1 MAIRAQAL
9 MVREMTMP
17 MDPVEVLFWVAI
29 AIVVYAYAGYAAC
42 VRVMA
47 WLRPRPPRAGKV
59 QPSVS
64 LIVPAYNEGSYL
76 AVKLENSL
84 ALDYPADRLEILVIS
99 SGSSDATE
107 QIAEGYS
114 SRGVRTLIQETRSGK
129 EAAMQEAARHARGEI
144 LIFTDANALLNRE
157 AVGLMVRWFADP
169 EVGCVSGEKR
179 VLPVHGESAGAGEG
193 AYWRYE
199 SALKRLDSIVGST
212 MGAPGELCA
221 IRASLMTARERDN
234 IIEDF
239 VLSMRVVEAG
249 YRIVHEPGATAVEE
263 ASERFE
269 DVFERR
275 ARIAAGGFQS
285 IWRLRSL
292 LDPRHGL
299 VWWQYVSHRVL
310 RWGVVPVLLPLL
322 VLANWTLSPAQP
334 IYTVMLVAQF
344 AFYGAAVTGW
354 WLRRTPMGQRR
365 LLSMPFFFFAA
376 NAAVLV
382 GGMRL
387 VTGRQTVLWK
397 RTRP

>member
-1 MAIRAQAL
+1 M
-9 MVREMTMP
+9 
-17 MDPVEVLFWVAI
+17 
-29 AIVVYAYAGYAAC
+29 
-42 VRVMA
+42 
-47 WLRPRPPRAGKV
+47 
-59 QPSVS
+59 
-64 LIVPAYNEGSYL
+64 
-76 AVKLENSL
+76 
-84 ALDYPADRLEILVIS
+84 S
-99 SGSSDATE
+99 SGSTDGTE
-107 QIAEGYS
+107 QIAEEYS
-114 SRGVRTLIQETRSGK
+114 SRGVRTLIQPTRAGK
-129 EAAMQEAARHARGEI
+129 EAAMQEAACAAQGEI

-157 AVGLMVRWFADP
+157 AIRLMVRWFADP
-169 EVGCVSGEKR
+169 KVGCVSGEKR
-179 VLPVHGESAGAGEG
+179 VVPAHGESAGAGEG
-193 AYWRYE
+193 AYWHYE

-249 YRIVHEPGATAVEE
+249 YRIVHEHGATAVEE

-322 VLANWTLSPAQP
+322 VVANWILSPAQP
-334 IYTVMLVAQF
+334 IYRVMLGAQF
-344 AFYGAAVTGW
+344 ALYVAAAVGW
-354 WLRRTPMGQRR
+354 WLRQTPMGQRR
-365 LLSMPFFFFAA
+365 VLSMPFFFCAA

-382 GGMRL
+382 GGLRL